1 MVSLMNKI
9 LPTAATAALLSTAI
23 ARAATDIAAYDPNMA
38 VAEALGL
45 PCANEA
51 AAR

>member
-1 MVSLMNKI
+1 MNKI

-23 ARAATDIAAYDPNMA
+23 ARAATNIAAYDPNMA

-45 PCANEA
+45 QRAKGA